1 MYKQT
6 IQIYRSRSDCSGLDI
21 HDQLFHLSSPDAAQ
35 FREDKMFHFFDK
47 IKVVN
52 LGVPIFE
59 IYK

>member
-1 MYKQT
+1 MNKL
-6 IQIYRSRSDCSGLDI
+6 YRSRSDCSGLDI
-21 HDQLFHLSSPDAAQ
+21 HDQLFHLSSPDAAL

-59 IYK
+59 ISK